1 MFRLTD
7 HKVSPHPPPPP
18 VPLLYC
24 TVNAHLHPENVYVRF
39 PLYLHGLMNCK
50 CNYESR
56 ISLFNIKFAF
66 RLLGFR
72 LGSEWL
78 QNVRL
83 GWVSQAARA
92 QNTSRQFCKLCQI
105 SSSAVLDKVD
115 PAARS
120 ETQSIAATSFCTGDW
135 IKRHERKSKYKRWY
149 KMSHISPALFC
160 YKTLGNSSNTT

>member
-1 MFRLTD
+1 
-7 HKVSPHPPPPP
+7 
-18 VPLLYC
+18 
-24 TVNAHLHPENVYVRF
+24 
-39 PLYLHGLMNCK
+39 MNCN

-56 ISLFNIKFAF
+56 ISIFNSKFAF

-160 YKTLGNSSNTT
+160 YKTLGNGHIIDQKCMKKGQKIDFLDLKFLLFSGIFLTEFGGTLLPP